1 MDFIH
6 QSCPVKTSEDVSVL
20 RFSTAEGSSRTL
32 ACFFAGSRVDEVA
45 PVGTPVGELSV
56 EDEDQGQTH
65 SFQLL
70 DDAAG
75 LFKMG
80 DDNTVVKATDE
91 RLDVQKVYS
100 IRIKATD
107 NGSAPAEVGL
117 KPWGL
122 LWLLHSVLLCCS
134 CCYTLCCYVVVVV
147 TLCVVML

>member
-6 QSCPVKTSEDVSVL
+6 QSCRVKTSEDVSVL
-20 RFSTAEGSSRTL
+20 RFATAEGSVRTL
-32 ACFFAGSRVDEVA
+32 ACLFAGSRVDEVA

-80 DDNTVVKATDE
+80 DENTVVKATDE

-100 IRIKATD
+100 IRVKATD
-107 NGSAPAEVGL
+107 SGSAPAEVGL

-122 LWLLHSVLLCCS
+122 
-134 CCYTLCCYVVVVV
+134 
-147 TLCVVML
+147 